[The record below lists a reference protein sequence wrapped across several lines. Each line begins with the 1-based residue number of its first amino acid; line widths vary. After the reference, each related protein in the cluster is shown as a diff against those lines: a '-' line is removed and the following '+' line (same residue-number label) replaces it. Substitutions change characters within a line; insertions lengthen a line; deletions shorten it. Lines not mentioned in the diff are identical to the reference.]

1 MESVEIGQSPHKA
14 SQNACEMT
22 PASGERHTVAHSA
35 SGGAL
40 LTSGVIS
47 DVQRGAKNS
56 VCRVQPSSPHHAAN
70 QAARRELA
78 HSVLRSYRRVT
89 AHEHRGGPVLRKAGT
104 LSAHSFLSPASQ
116 VKFFING
123 LRVLRGQSQ
132 PFCTL
137 LTLFRFPLTTN
148 PQRHFFLLSVLKGER
163 ERSLHT
169 SSMCIGTTCMLSRS
183 LCLRILP

>member
-1 MESVEIGQSPHKA
+1 M
-14 SQNACEMT
+14 
-22 PASGERHTVAHSA
+22 
-35 SGGAL
+35 
-40 LTSGVIS
+40 
-47 DVQRGAKNS
+47 
-56 VCRVQPSSPHHAAN
+56 
-70 QAARRELA
+70 
-78 HSVLRSYRRVT
+78 
-89 AHEHRGGPVLRKAGT
+89 LRKAGT

-137 LTLFRFPLTTN
+137 LTLFHFPLTTN